1 MSVTSTS
8 VRATTHKTE
17 SDIRL
22 LLAAGKNEHLP
33 KAGRDTD
40 LTPKELRTPE
50 SYLGYLR
57 IGNYTGSPL
66 QHRPDGGVHASRR
79 R

>member
-1 MSVTSTS
+1 MSVTCTS
-8 VRATTHKTE
+8 VRATTRKRRAT
-17 SDIRL
+17 SVCS
-22 LLAAGKNEHLP
+22 LAAGENEHLP
-33 KAGRDTD
+33 RAGRDTD

-66 QHRPDGGVHASRR
+66 RTDQTAAYTFRHR
-79 R
+79 